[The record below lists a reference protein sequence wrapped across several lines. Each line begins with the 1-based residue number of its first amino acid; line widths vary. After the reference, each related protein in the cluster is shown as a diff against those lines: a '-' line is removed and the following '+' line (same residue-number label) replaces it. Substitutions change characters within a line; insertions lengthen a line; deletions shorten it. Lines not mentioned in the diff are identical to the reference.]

1 MVCVDVYVL
10 TLLTLW
16 NARMLPDTLQAYE
29 EKSYQELNA
38 LIDKVEGVPKV
49 VFEQLLAIIYK
60 RSK

>member
-1 MVCVDVYVL
+1 MM

-16 NARMLPDTLQAYE
+16 DARMLPDTLQAYE

>member
-10 TLLTLW
+10 TLLMLW